1 MSFAIVGSGVAVT
14 LERFGKGHFF
24 IRQSRQFFPVMQRL
38 IIPFRPSSQPLRQV
52 GPPRV
57 FARQDAGPTRRA
69 DMASRVGIGEEHPV
83 LRQLIDG
90 RSFMKLAAI
99 AADIPL
105 PQVID
110 QKENDVG
117 FGLGM
122 DGRCQERAEE
132 NADHR
137 DPHQGI

>member
-1 MSFAIVGSGVAVT
+1 
-14 LERFGKGHFF
+14 
-24 IRQSRQFFPVMQRL
+24 
-38 IIPFRPSSQPLRQV
+38 
-52 GPPRV
+52 
-57 FARQDAGPTRRA
+57 
-69 DMASRVGIGEEHPV
+69 MASRVGIGEEHSV

-110 QKENDVG
+110 EKENDVG

-122 DGRCQERAEE
+122 NG
-132 NADHR
+132 
-137 DPHQGI
+137 